1 MTKQNKTF
9 ENEIQEQ
16 TILASLDGLLSDY
29 VKAKA
34 KTTPILQEL
43 ANAFLVLHRW
53 NNIGACK
60 KIIKTLTTERNAFC
74 RYLARNGLL
83 IVWNVKTDDLAIGT
97 MQDYTGKL
105 EQTFESFLKDERKIN
120 AEKKLQ
126 ELQDL
131 TLFKKEYEKKVQ
143 TLFANLNENQKQ
155 VLKELVKKY

>member
-1 MTKQNKTF
+1 MTKQNKTI

-29 VKAKA
+29 LKAKA

-43 ANAFLVLHRW
+43 ANSFLVLHKW
-53 NNIGACK
+53 NNVGACK

-74 RYLARNGLL
+74 RYLAKNGLL
-83 IVWNVKTDDLAIGT
+83 IVWNVKTDSLSVGT

-105 EQTFESFLKDERKIN
+105 EQPFADFLKEERKAN
-120 AEKKLQ
+120 TKKKWQ
-126 ELQDL
+126 EMQDL

-143 TLFANLNENQKQ
+143 TLFANLDENQKQ
-155 VLKELVKKY
+155 ILKELIKKY

>member
-1 MTKQNKTF
+1 MTKQNKTN
-9 ENEIQEQ
+9 ENEIQEK

-34 KTTPILQEL
+34 KTTPILQEI
-43 ANAFLVLHRW
+43 ANTFLVLHKW

-105 EQTFESFLKDERKIN
+105 EQTFENFLKDERKIN
-120 AEKKLQ
+120 AEKKVQ

-131 TLFKKEYEKKVQ
+131 TVFKKEYEKKVQ